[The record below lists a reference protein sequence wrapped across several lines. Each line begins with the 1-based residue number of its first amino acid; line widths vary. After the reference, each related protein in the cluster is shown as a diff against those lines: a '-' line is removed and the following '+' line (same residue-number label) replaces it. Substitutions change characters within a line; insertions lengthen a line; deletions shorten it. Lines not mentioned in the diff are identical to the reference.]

1 MSEDLLKRY
10 GYTWAQVEAWAKEK
24 YPMFLNNKAL
34 ITKLFLVSKGVRF
47 AVPWKATGEI
57 KKIAELTI
65 GDVSNIRVVIVQE
78 VDKRSYTACP
88 KCWKKL
94 DVAPGED
101 AECPRCGTVKARLG
115 QWTMFLAGDDSGET
129 ILHFPPS
136 ISLTGLPKEGDVI
149 DAQGT
154 LTENEEFLVYRYG
167 PASEN
172 IESSIKATKEESA
185 TIPELKTETKMEL
198 EKPAKDLSDLYAR
211 YEELYNAKLKHEQI
225 IAILASEF
233 NIKPEEVQEYLPKAE
248 EKKVETSAISASA
261 IKKEFKCK
269 VCGQSFDNGK
279 SLAAHTKVHKREISV
294 VPTEGVKKEEKVE
307 EVKPTVV
314 EKAISAPSKTVS
326 EVAVRYVKV
335 AGMIR
340 KPAEELKTKFKE
352 KFPDEDFDEA
362 LKAAG
367 CTIDSEGKIVLVG
380 Q

>member
-1 MSEDLLKRY
+1 MSEELLKRY

-24 YPMFLNNKAL
+24 YPMFLNNKPL
-34 ITKLFLVSKGVRF
+34 ITKLFLVSRGVRF
-47 AVPWKATGEI
+47 TVPWKATGEI

-167 PASEN
+167 PANEN
-172 IESSIKATKEESA
+172 IESTIKTTKEES
-185 TIPELKTETKMEL
+185 TIPEPKTEPRMEL

-211 YEELYNAKLKHEQI
+211 YEELFNAKLKHEQI
-225 IAILASEF
+225 IAILANEF
-233 NIKPEEVQEYLPKAE
+233 NIKPEEVQEYLPKIEE
-248 EKKVETSAISASA
+248 EKKVEASTTSA

-294 VPTEGVKKEEKVE
+294 VPTEEVKKEKKVE
-307 EVKPTVV
+307 EVKSTVV
-314 EKAISAPSKTVS
+314 EKTITAPTKTVS